1 MAGPLFIGDE
11 LTAAGFRL
19 AGARVLVLDDAAAAS
34 QIEAA
39 LARER
44 LVLIAAGTARR
55 LEPDVLRAALSSFE
69 PLVLV
74 VPDAKGGHPPD
85 LAAETYRALDIQP

>member
-1 MAGPLFIGDE
+1 MVGPLFIGDE

-19 AGARVLVLDDAAAAS
+19 AGARVLVPGAAVS

-44 LVLIAAGTARR
+44 LVLIGAGTARR
-55 LEPDVLRAALSSFE
+55 LEPDVLRAALRSLE

-74 VPDAKGGHPPD
+74 VPDATGAHPPD